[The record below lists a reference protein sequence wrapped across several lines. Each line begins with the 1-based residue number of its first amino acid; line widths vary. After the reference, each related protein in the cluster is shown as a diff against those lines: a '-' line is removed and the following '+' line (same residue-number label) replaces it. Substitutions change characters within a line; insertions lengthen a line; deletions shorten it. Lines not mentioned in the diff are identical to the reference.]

1 MGAKRLAASW
11 FLRVGVATAILSG
24 IGILAS
30 PGSALAAELPLVQDM
45 APVAH
50 AILFFAAALFVE
62 TLRIRRVHGRGCLA
76 LCRAAVNRNLA
87 RLSQRGQ
94 SARAAH
100 GRSGGAGISVVG
112 LTEPLERNRGL
123 RR

>member
-24 IGILAS
+24 IGMMAD
-30 PGSALAAELPLVQDM
+30 PGNAMAAEFSPVQDM
-45 APVAH
+45 APATH
-50 AILFFAAALFVE
+50 AITLFAAALFIE

-76 LCRAAVNRNLA
+76 SCQAAVNRNLA
-87 RLSQRGQ
+87 RLSLRGQ
-94 SARAAH
+94 SARAVH

-112 LTEPLERNRGL
+112 LIEPQEPKRGP
-123 RR
+123 RP